1 MKKLLIV
8 NNNMHI
14 GGVQRALVSLL
25 WNLRERYEVTLLL
38 FYAGGECLSELPPD
52 VRVVAA
58 ESAYR
63 YIGMTRAD
71 AGKRFTD
78 RFWRAFFAGITRLFG
93 REAALR
99 LMAIGQPVLSGY
111 DVAISYLHDAGE
123 KLFYGGCNAFV
134 LRHVEA
140 TRKVAFLHCDYRL
153 CGADTAANRRQYA
166 AFDTIAACSE
176 GCAASF
182 VTVNPSL
189 AERVRVVKNCQRY
202 EAVRQAA
209 EQAPVTLDDSC
220 LNVVTVARLGRE
232 KGVSRAI
239 DAITRLRD
247 VGDRLHYYVVGDGVE
262 RESIR
267 QKIAENGLSDR
278 VTLCG
283 ELPNPYGYIVA
294 ADLLLI
300 PSVSEAAPLVIG
312 EATCLGTPVL
322 STATS
327 SAEEMVAKSGFGW
340 VCDNSIDG
348 LVTELSALLDDP
360 ALLKEK
366 AAGLAAAVFDDHEA
380 VEAFHRAVVCG
391 E

>member
-1 MKKLLIV
+1 MEKLLIV

-25 WNLRERYEVTLLL
+25 WSLRERYEVTLLL

-63 YIGMTRAD
+63 YLGMTRKD
-71 AGKRFTD
+71 AQKRPSD
-78 RFWRAFFAGITRLFG
+78 RLWRAFFAGITRLFG
-93 REAALR
+93 RETAIK
-99 LMAIGQPVLSGY
+99 LMAAGQPTLLGY
-111 DVAISYLHDAGE
+111 DVAVSYLHDAGE

-134 LRHVEA
+134 LRHVQA
-140 TRKVAFLHCDYRL
+140 ARKVAFLHCDYRL

-166 AFDTIAACSE
+166 AFDTIVACSE

-182 VTVNPSL
+182 LAANPAL
-189 AERVRVVKNCQRY
+189 KERVRVVKNCQRY
-202 EAVRQAA
+202 EAIRHVAA
-209 EQAPVTLDDSC
+209 QAPIAMDATRV
-220 LNVVTVARLGRE
+220 NVVTVARLGRE

-239 DAITRLRD
+239 DAIARLGD

-283 ELPNPYGYIVA
+283 ELPNPYGYIAA

-312 EATCLGTPVL
+312 EAACLGTPVL

-327 SAEEMVAKSGFGW
+327 SAEEMVAQSGFGW
-340 VCDNSIDG
+340 VCENSVDG
-348 LVTELSALLDDP
+348 LSKGLSALLSEP
-360 ALLKEK
+360 ALLRERAVALAN
-366 AAGLAAAVFDDHEA
+366 AAFDDREA